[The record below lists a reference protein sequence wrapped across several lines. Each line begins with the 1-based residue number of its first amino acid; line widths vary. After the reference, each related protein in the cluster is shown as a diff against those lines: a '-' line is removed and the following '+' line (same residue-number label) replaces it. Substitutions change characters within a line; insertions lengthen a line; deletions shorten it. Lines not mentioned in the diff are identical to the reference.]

1 MNARNYLL
9 IAEEPTKRKTSPL
22 ATTSTTMTS
31 NLSKSSS
38 ISPKIEKSDSIAM
51 ESEPKTPPAGG
62 IMRLLQ
68 PLKNTLSVSADNLPI
83 RPLSVAK
90 IMGRRPSKCQSID

>member
-1 MNARNYLL
+1 MNARNCLL
-9 IAEEPTKRKTSPL
+9 IAEEPTTRKTSPL
-22 ATTSTTMTS
+22 ATTSTTIT
-31 NLSKSSS
+31 NLSKSNS
-38 ISPKIEKSDSIAM
+38 ISPKIEKSDSIAL

-68 PLKNTLSVSADNLPI
+68 PLRNTLSVSADNLPI

>member
-1 MNARNYLL
+1 MNARNYSL

-38 ISPKIEKSDSIAM
+38 ISPKIEKSDSIL